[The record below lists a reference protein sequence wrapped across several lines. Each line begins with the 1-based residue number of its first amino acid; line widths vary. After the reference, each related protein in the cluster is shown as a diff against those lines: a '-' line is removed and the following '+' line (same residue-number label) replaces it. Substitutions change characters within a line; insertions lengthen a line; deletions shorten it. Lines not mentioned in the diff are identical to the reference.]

1 MKPLYLAACLSC
13 LPLVAPAQSFDILYE
28 GPTWTTTLLGSA
40 GADVTCSLRN
50 TTGGDVWLSLNA
62 NTGVEGDFFILGD
75 PTRTASEP
83 DELRLLVQFDEGTR
97 FLRPGFATGDTVMFF
112 LPALEG
118 EATLFQ
124 AQLFNAE
131 TIRIRRLDDNSVV
144 SFRSDEMRP
153 ALLAWAD
160 CVEQALPR

>member
-1 MKPLYLAACLSC
+1 MKPLFLAASLAC
-13 LPLVAPAQSFDILYE
+13 LPVTAFAQSFDILHE
-28 GPTWTTTLLGSA
+28 GPTWTTTLLGTA
-40 GADVTCSLRN
+40 GAEVTCSLRN
-50 TTGGDVWLSLNA
+50 TTGGDKWLSLNA

-75 PTRTASEP
+75 PERATEEP
-83 DELRLLVQFDEGTR
+83 KELRLLVQFDEGVR

-112 LPALEG
+112 LPALET

-144 SFRSDEMRP
+144 TFRSDAMRP
-153 ALLAWAD
+153 ALLTWAD